1 MKQIRTLVFGLAVV
15 AGSLVSLSDAQ
26 AWVAARGGW
35 GGGVAVGGFHPPV
48 YGGYHPP
55 YYGGLSPALR
65 GRLLRLRRRGR
76 RGGGHGRGC
85 GHRQQRAACV
95 RGGAAGAGVRATAQI
110 GRASCRERVYHT
122 V

>member
-1 MKQIRTLVFGLAVV
+1 MKQIKTLVLGLAVV

-55 YYGGLSPALR
+55 DY
-65 GRLLRLRRRGR
+65 
-76 RGGGHGRGC
+76 RGG
-85 GHRQQRAACV
+85 
-95 RGGAAGAGVRATAQI
+95 
-110 GRASCRERVYHT
+110 
-122 V
+122 